1 MEKIFEVARDIF
13 GIKKLYDLQ
22 FEIIKSILEKK
33 NTIAIMPTGG
43 GKSLCY
49 QLPALL
55 FDGLTIVVSPII
67 SLMKDQVENLKNRY
81 NLTNVE
87 YLASTRAKSDIEK
100 IIAQMTKYKIIYIT
114 PERLKSKKF
123 LNSLRK
129 IKISMLVVD
138 EAHSISLWGN
148 SFRSSYL
155 EIIKFIRKFKIDVI
169 SAFTA
174 TANKKIIDDIKFY
187 LGLKNATIFKKS
199 IYRENLKIKVKLVN
213 EKNDEL
219 QKLIDNQSTVIFTS
233 SKLTLGRINNFL
245 RLKNPSIYQP
255 SFAQSTINRK
265 LQSRHFP
272 TIQMV

>member
-13 GIKKLYDLQ
+13 GIKKFYDLQ
-22 FEIIKSILEKK
+22 FEVIKSIIERK

-87 YLASTRAKSDIEK
+87 YLASTRAESDIEK

-138 EAHSISLWGN
+138 EAHCISLWGN

-155 EIIKFIRKFKIDVI
+155 EIMKFIRKI
-169 SAFTA
+169 
-174 TANKKIIDDIKFY
+174 
-187 LGLKNATIFKKS
+187 
-199 IYRENLKIKVKLVN
+199 
-213 EKNDEL
+213 
-219 QKLIDNQSTVIFTS
+219 
-233 SKLTLGRINNFL
+233 
-245 RLKNPSIYQP
+245 
-255 SFAQSTINRK
+255 
-265 LQSRHFP
+265 
-272 TIQMV
+272 